1 MDMTPTPHSTALRLT
16 GRDVLTVLHRVSTQ
30 KLADL
35 AIGEARPSLLCDF
48 RGRLQH
54 RFVVARMADDSVWL
68 LRSDAPGAELAV
80 AIDRS
85 VFREEVRIED
95 LSGAHPV
102 LAVRVQS
109 NSGGI
114 ATPSAIPD
122 PLIPRLVAESA
133 AVALWVEG
141 PAGSD
146 IATPVQGVL
155 DAAGAIAEGRA
166 RQGHE
171 IVAEFN
177 PFEVG
182 LALAVHLDKG
192 CFTGQEAL
200 QRLITYSSVRRQ
212 LVGVQGRGPAPGVPT
227 QILSAGADAGSLTS
241 VVASSTG
248 WSGLAVLRR
257 SVLESAGGLTL
268 AGDQPVEVSNAFEP
282 ARPLGR
288 P

>member
-1 MDMTPTPHSTALRLT
+1 MDMIPLPSSTALRLT

-48 RGRLQH
+48 RGRMQH
-54 RFVVARMADDSVWL
+54 RFMVARMADDSVWL

-80 AIDRS
+80 AIDRN
-85 VFREEVRIED
+85 VFREDVRIED
-95 LSGAHPV
+95 LSAAHPV

-109 NSGGI
+109 GSGFITTSI
-114 ATPSAIPD
+114 ASAD

-133 AVALWVEG
+133 AVALWVGGHADSEVA
-141 PAGSD
+141 P
-146 IATPVQGVL
+146 PPQEVL

-171 IVAEFN
+171 IVEEFN

-212 LVGVQGRGPAPGVPT
+212 LVGVQGHGPAPETPAQV
-227 QILSAGADAGSLTS
+227 LSAGNDAGQLTS
-241 VVASSTG
+241 VAACPDG

-257 SVLESAGGLTL
+257 SVLESAGALELTK
-268 AGDQPVEVSNAFEP
+268 DQPVEVAHAFET

>member
-1 MDMTPTPHSTALRLT
+1 MGMIPLPQSTVLRLT

-54 RFVVARMADDSVWL
+54 RFVAARMADDSVWL

-95 LSGAHPV
+95 LSVDHPV

-109 NSGGI
+109 GSGSITTPI
-114 ATPSAIPD
+114 AGAD

-133 AVALWVEG
+133 AVALWVGGLADSE
-141 PAGSD
+141 
-146 IATPVQGVL
+146 IATPAHEVL

-171 IVAEFN
+171 IVSEFN

-212 LVGVQGRGPAPGVPT
+212 LVGVQGHGPVPET
-227 QILSAGADAGSLTS
+227 PVQILSVGADAGSLTS
-241 VVASSTG
+241 VAPSSSG

-257 SVLESAGGLTL
+257 SVLESAGGLVL
-268 AGDQPVEVSNAFEP
+268 AEDQPIEVTQAFEP

>member
-1 MDMTPTPHSTALRLT
+1 MDMTSLPDSTALRLT
-16 GRDVLTVLHRVSTQ
+16 GHDVLTVLHRVSTQ

-35 AIGEARPSLLCDF
+35 GIGEARPSLLCDF
-48 RGRLQH
+48 RGRMQH
-54 RFVVARMADDSVWL
+54 RFVVTRMADDSVWL
-68 LRSDAPGAELAV
+68 LRSDAPGAELAA
-80 AIDRS
+80 AIDRN

-95 LSGAHPV
+95 LSLAHPV

-109 NSGGI
+109 AIGSI
-114 ATPSAIPD
+114 TTPSAGTD
-122 PLIPRLVAESA
+122 PHIPRLVAESA
-133 AVALWVEG
+133 AVALWVG
-141 PAGSD
+141 GHAGSEMT
-146 IATPVQGVL
+146 APTEVL
-155 DAAGAIAEGRA
+155 LDVSGAIAEGRA

-212 LVGVQGRGPAPGVPT
+212 LVGVQGYGPTPETPV
-227 QILSAGADAGSLTS
+227 QILSAGLDAGQLTS
-241 VVASSTG
+241 MAASPTG

-257 SVLESAGGLTL
+257 SVLESAGALVL
-268 AGDQPVEVSNAFEP
+268 AEDRSVEVTHVFEP

>member
-1 MDMTPTPHSTALRLT
+1 MSTTSPLDSTALRLT

-48 RGRLQH
+48 RGRMQH
-54 RFVVARMADDSVWL
+54 RFVVVRMADDSVWL
-68 LRSDAPGAELAV
+68 LRSDAPGAELAA
-80 AIDRS
+80 AIDRN

-95 LSGAHPV
+95 LSAVHPV
-102 LAVRVQS
+102 IAVRRETAAGS
-109 NSGGI
+109 SPNAG
-114 ATPSAIPD
+114 AD
-122 PLIPRLVAESA
+122 LLIPRLVAESA
-133 AVALWVEG
+133 TVELRVGDSESEVNKPAVA
-141 PAGSD
+141 A
-146 IATPVQGVL
+146 L

-171 IVAEFN
+171 IIEEFN

-212 LVGVQGRGPAPGVPT
+212 LVGVQGTGIPPETPV
-227 QILSAGADAGSLTS
+227 QIRAAGSDAGQLTS
-241 VVASSTG
+241 VAVSPSG

-257 SVLESAGGLTL
+257 SVIASAGALALTDGR
-268 AGDQPVEVSNAFEP
+268 AVQVMHAFEP
-282 ARPLGR
+282 TRPLGR